1 MQKNAACFV
10 CNDYKLTTSTTGLV
24 KSLGWDILQHRRL
37 FNQSVLFINSVMVL
51 LIASFLS
58 QLLFPAKSG
67 LLHATRILISNL
79 KQNDVSA
86 FPFFSRSTRMG
97 TCSQTVWYPWTH
109 EAPLSSSLCLPLGAL
124 STPQAVNAD
133 QSPSS
138 TRELIHFWEYLF

>member
-1 MQKNAACFV
+1 MQKNAAYFV

-37 FNQSVLFINSVMVL
+37 FNQPVLFINSVMVL

-86 FPFFSRSTRMG
+86 FPFFFL
-97 TCSQTVWYPWTH
+97 
-109 EAPLSSSLCLPLGAL
+109 EAQGWELAPKQCGILGHMKL
-124 STPQAVNAD
+124 
-133 QSPSS
+133 
-138 TRELIHFWEYLF
+138 L